1 MRINATSL
9 SLSSSSNLTKLV
21 EKIFS
26 QQSDRLDTFAL
37 LFYKKYIN
45 DKIEM
50 YLDSEAEEG
59 RYAKGAMTAFL
70 TCMFYESY
78 KGEICIEN
86 GFVNELIVYKPLP
99 EKHQNHLPTVKKYN
113 TFVLTTTNGK
123 FENRHELVVSYEGL
137 MYIYQTPLA
146 RINNFTDLS
155 IKRVL
160 IDGIIL
166 DYRDYKQMIDNNLDK
181 AYPVINKKLK
191 DQLNLKYDD
200 NPTVQKSNSGNVDV
214 NKDHIIN
221 NYVKKERMISEF
233 KKHFLRKDIL
243 EKYGLHIG
251 DEFIEISSKKI
262 GRLEKEAADMII
274 RDSLGNPIKTV
285 KPADF
290 KKPSYAPFLKGNENN
305 NMELRYFFIY
315 PNNSEGLNALK
326 IMRDAFAGN
335 LQSIP
340 NIKTALS
347 QPACYLPTDDIPY
360 RSLDT
365 CLDDIN
371 RALEGK
377 VFETDKYRYVA
388 IYISTINRDDTSNSH
403 YQYTYAQIKETLINR
418 DISMQGIY
426 QKRVYEYA
434 FKFQMSNI
442 YAAILAKSGGAPWAI
457 SASYSENLT
466 IGVGAYK
473 SGIIGKRYIGSAIML
488 DSNGIMKD
496 SDCMQEDD
504 PKALAARIKEAII
517 TFIREHKTMPRTIY
531 IHFYKKMGRKQWK
544 PIYETLKSLEE
555 KTRIIVA
562 TIYKNS
568 EHTLFAY
575 DYSNGFAEMPKSGTY
590 VDLGTDINGRKAY
603 LLFNN
608 TKYDETFQL
617 TTNNIAKKLQM
628 PMKIELECKNGD
640 KEITKDECL
649 TVMKQIYQ
657 LSRMNWGSVDQG
669 VAPIT
674 VKYPE
679 MLAKQVPFFKSKT
692 IPNPDFG
699 RKNLWFI

>member
-1 MRINATSL
+1 MRINAISL
-9 SLSSSSNLTKLV
+9 SLSSRSNLTKLA

-26 QQSDRLDTFAL
+26 HQSDSLNTLAS
-37 LFYKKYIN
+37 LFYKKNIN
-45 DKIEM
+45 EKIKV
-50 YLDSEAEEG
+50 YLDSEKEEG

-70 TCMFYESY
+70 TYMFCDSY
-78 KGEICIEN
+78 KEQLCLEL
-86 GFVNELIVYKPLP
+86 GFVNELIVYKPLA
-99 EKHQNHLPTVKKYN
+99 EKYQNHLPTVSTYN

-123 FENRHELVVSYEGL
+123 FGNKYELIVSNEGL
-137 MYIYQTPLA
+137 MYIYQTPLS
-146 RINNFTDLS
+146 RIPNFTDLS

-166 DYRDYKQMIDNNLDK
+166 DYRHHKHVIDNYLGK
-181 AYPVINKKLK
+181 AYPIVNKQLK
-191 DQLNLKYDD
+191 DQLNLEYND
-200 NPTVQKSNSGNVDV
+200 NPTVQKTNSGNVDV
-214 NKDHIIN
+214 NKDHKTN
-221 NYVKKERMISEF
+221 NYVKKEMMISRFMEY
-233 KKHFLRKDIL
+233 FLRKDIL
-243 EKYGLHIG
+243 EQYGLQIG
-251 DEFIEISSKKI
+251 DNFIEINSNKI

-274 RDSLGNPIKTV
+274 RDSLENQIKTFN
-285 KPADF
+285 PADF
-290 KKPSYAPFLKGNENN
+290 KRPANAPFLKGNENHLG
-305 NMELRYFFIY
+305 LRYLYIY
-315 PNNSEGLNALK
+315 PNTTQGLNALK
-326 IMRDAFAGN
+326 KMRDAFAGN

-340 NIKTALS
+340 NIQTALS
-347 QPACYLPTDDIPY
+347 QPVCYLPTDDIPY
-360 RSLDT
+360 NSLDT

-371 RALEGK
+371 KALEGK
-377 VFETDKYRYVA
+377 VFETNKYRYVA
-388 IYISTINRDDTSNSH
+388 IYISTINKDDTSDTH

-426 QKRVYEYA
+426 YKRVDEYA
-434 FKFQMSNI
+434 FKFHMSNI

-457 SASYSENLT
+457 SASYSEDLI
-466 IGVGAYK
+466 IGVGAFK

-496 SDCMQEDD
+496 SDCMQEND
-504 PKALAARIKEAII
+504 PNALAARIKEAII
-517 TFIREHKTMPRTIY
+517 TFIREHKTTPKTIF
-531 IHFYKKMGRKQWK
+531 IHFYKKMGRKQWE
-544 PIYETLKSLEE
+544 PIYRTLKNLEE

-575 DYSNGFAEMPKSGTY
+575 DYSQGFAEMPNSGTY
-590 VDLGTDINGRKAY
+590 VDLGKDRHGRTSY

-608 TKYDETFQL
+608 TKYDERFQL
-617 TTNNIAKKLQM
+617 TIYNIAKKLQM

-640 KEITKDECL
+640 KDITKDECL
-649 TVMKQIYQ
+649 TVIKQIYQ

-679 MLAKQVPFFKSKT
+679 MLAKQVPFFKSKS
-692 IPNPDFG
+692 IPNPEYG

>member
-1 MRINATSL
+1 MRINAISL
-9 SLSSSSNLTKLV
+9 SLSSRSNLTKLA

-26 QQSDRLDTFAL
+26 HQSDSLNTLAS
-37 LFYKKYIN
+37 LFYKKNIN
-45 DKIEM
+45 EKIKV
-50 YLDSEAEEG
+50 YLDSEKEEG

-70 TCMFYESY
+70 TYMFCDSY
-78 KGEICIEN
+78 KEQLCLEL
-86 GFVNELIVYKPLP
+86 GFVNELIVYKPLA
-99 EKHQNHLPTVKKYN
+99 EKYQNHLPTVSTYN

-123 FENRHELVVSYEGL
+123 FGNKYELIVSNEGL
-137 MYIYQTPLA
+137 MYIYQTPLS
-146 RINNFTDLS
+146 RIPNFTDLS

-166 DYRDYKQMIDNNLDK
+166 DYRHHKHVIDNYLGK
-181 AYPVINKKLK
+181 AYPIVNKQLK
-191 DQLNLKYDD
+191 DQLNLEYND
-200 NPTVQKSNSGNVDV
+200 NPTVQKTNSGNVDV
-214 NKDHIIN
+214 NKDHKTN
-221 NYVKKERMISEF
+221 NYVKKEMMISRFMEY
-233 KKHFLRKDIL
+233 FLRKDIL
-243 EKYGLHIG
+243 EQYGLQIG
-251 DEFIEISSKKI
+251 DNFIEINSNKI

-274 RDSLGNPIKTV
+274 RDSLENQIKTFN
-285 KPADF
+285 PADF
-290 KKPSYAPFLKGNENN
+290 KRPANAPFLKGNENHLG
-305 NMELRYFFIY
+305 LRYLYIY
-315 PNNSEGLNALK
+315 PNTTQGLNALK
-326 IMRDAFAGN
+326 KMRDAFAGN

-340 NIKTALS
+340 NIQTALS
-347 QPACYLPTDDIPY
+347 QPVCYLPTDDIPY
-360 RSLDT
+360 NSLDT

-371 RALEGK
+371 KALEGK
-377 VFETDKYRYVA
+377 VFETNKYRYVA
-388 IYISTINRDDTSNSH
+388 IYISTINKDDTSDTH

-426 QKRVYEYA
+426 YKRVDEYA
-434 FKFQMSNI
+434 FKFHMSNI

-457 SASYSENLT
+457 SASYSEDLI
-466 IGVGAYK
+466 IGVGAFK

-496 SDCMQEDD
+496 SDCMQEND
-504 PKALAARIKEAII
+504 PNALAARIKEAII
-517 TFIREHKTMPRTIY
+517 TFIREHKTTPKTIF
-531 IHFYKKMGRKQWK
+531 IHFYKKMGRKQWE
-544 PIYETLKSLEE
+544 PIYRTLKNLEE

-575 DYSNGFAEMPKSGTY
+575 DYSQEFAEMPNSGTY
-590 VDLGTDINGRKAY
+590 VDLGKDRHGRTSY

-608 TKYDETFQL
+608 TKYDERFQL
-617 TTNNIAKKLQM
+617 TIYNIAKKLQM

-640 KEITKDECL
+640 KDITKDECL
-649 TVMKQIYQ
+649 TVIKQIYQ

-679 MLAKQVPFFKSKT
+679 MIAKQVPFFKSTT

>member
-1 MRINATSL
+1 MRINAISL
-9 SLSSSSNLTKLV
+9 SLSSRSNLTKLA

-26 QQSDRLDTFAL
+26 QQSDSLNTLAS
-37 LFYKKYIN
+37 LFYKKNIN
-45 DKIEM
+45 EKIKV
-50 YLDSEAEEG
+50 YLDSEKEEG

-70 TCMFYESY
+70 TYMFCDSY
-78 KGEICIEN
+78 KEQLCLEL
-86 GFVNELIVYKPLP
+86 GFVNELIVYKPLA
-99 EKHQNHLPTVKKYN
+99 EKYQNHLPTVSTYN

-123 FENRHELVVSYEGL
+123 FGNKYELIVSNEGL
-137 MYIYQTPLA
+137 MYIYQTPLS
-146 RINNFTDLS
+146 RIPNFTDLS

-166 DYRDYKQMIDNNLDK
+166 DYRHHKHVIDNYLGK
-181 AYPVINKKLK
+181 AYPIVNKQLK
-191 DQLNLKYDD
+191 DQLNLEYND
-200 NPTVQKSNSGNVDV
+200 NPTVQKTNSGNVDV
-214 NKDHIIN
+214 NKDHKIN
-221 NYVKKERMISEF
+221 NYVKKEMMISRFMEY
-233 KKHFLRKDIL
+233 FLRKDIL
-243 EKYGLHIG
+243 EQYGLQIG
-251 DEFIEISSKKI
+251 DNFIEINSNKI

-274 RDSLGNPIKTV
+274 RDSLENQIKTFN
-285 KPADF
+285 PADF
-290 KKPSYAPFLKGNENN
+290 KRPANAPFLKGNENHLG
-305 NMELRYFFIY
+305 LRYLYIY
-315 PNNSEGLNALK
+315 PNTTQGLNALK
-326 IMRDAFAGN
+326 KMRDAFAGN

-340 NIKTALS
+340 NIQTALS
-347 QPACYLPTDDIPY
+347 QPVCYMPTDDIPY
-360 RSLDT
+360 NSLDT

-371 RALEGK
+371 KALEGK
-377 VFETDKYRYVA
+377 VFETNKYRYVA
-388 IYISTINRDDTSNSH
+388 IYISTINKDDTSDTH

-426 QKRVYEYA
+426 YKRVDEYA
-434 FKFQMSNI
+434 FKFHMSNI

-457 SASYSENLT
+457 SASYSEDLI
-466 IGVGAYK
+466 IGVGAFK

-496 SDCMQEDD
+496 SDCMQEND
-504 PKALAARIKEAII
+504 PNALAARIKEAII
-517 TFIREHKTMPRTIY
+517 TFIREHKTTPKTIF
-531 IHFYKKMGRKQWK
+531 IHFYKKMGRKQWE
-544 PIYETLKSLEE
+544 PIYRTLKNLEE

-575 DYSNGFAEMPKSGTY
+575 DYSQGFAEMPNSGTY
-590 VDLGTDINGRKAY
+590 VDLGKDRHGRTSY

-608 TKYDETFQL
+608 TKYDERFQL
-617 TTNNIAKKLQM
+617 TIYNIAKKLQM

-640 KEITKDECL
+640 KDITKDECL
-649 TVMKQIYQ
+649 TVIKQIYQ

-679 MLAKQVPFFKSKT
+679 MLAKQVPFFKSKS
-692 IPNPDFG
+692 IPNPEYG

>member
-1 MRINATSL
+1 MRINAISL
-9 SLSSSSNLTKLV
+9 SLSSRSNLTKLA

-26 QQSDRLDTFAL
+26 QQSDSLNTLAS
-37 LFYKKYIN
+37 LFYKKNIN
-45 DKIEM
+45 EKIKV
-50 YLDSEAEEG
+50 YLDSEKEEG

-70 TCMFYESY
+70 TYMFCDSY
-78 KGEICIEN
+78 KEQLCLEL
-86 GFVNELIVYKPLP
+86 GFVNELIVYKPLA
-99 EKHQNHLPTVKKYN
+99 EKYQNHLPTVSTYN

-123 FENRHELVVSYEGL
+123 FGNKYELIVSNEGL
-137 MYIYQTPLA
+137 MYIYQTPLS
-146 RINNFTDLS
+146 RIPNFTDLS

-166 DYRDYKQMIDNNLDK
+166 DYRHHKHVIDNYLGK
-181 AYPVINKKLK
+181 AYPIVNKQLK
-191 DQLNLKYDD
+191 DQLNLEYND
-200 NPTVQKSNSGNVDV
+200 NPTVQKTNSGNVDV
-214 NKDHIIN
+214 NKDHKTN
-221 NYVKKERMISEF
+221 NYVKKEMMISRFMEY
-233 KKHFLRKDIL
+233 FLRKDIL
-243 EKYGLHIG
+243 EQYGLQIG
-251 DEFIEISSKKI
+251 DNFIEINSNKI

-274 RDSLGNPIKTV
+274 RDSLENQIKTFN
-285 KPADF
+285 PADF
-290 KKPSYAPFLKGNENN
+290 KRPANAPFLKGNENHLG
-305 NMELRYFFIY
+305 LRYLYIY
-315 PNNSEGLNALK
+315 PNTTQGLNALK
-326 IMRDAFAGN
+326 KMRDAFAGN

-340 NIKTALS
+340 NIQTALS
-347 QPACYLPTDDIPY
+347 QPVCYMPTDDIPY
-360 RSLDT
+360 NSLDT

-371 RALEGK
+371 KALEGK
-377 VFETDKYRYVA
+377 VFETNKYRYVA
-388 IYISTINRDDTSNSH
+388 IYISTINKDDTSDTH

-426 QKRVYEYA
+426 YKRVDEYA
-434 FKFQMSNI
+434 FKFHMSNI

-457 SASYSENLT
+457 SASYSEDLI
-466 IGVGAYK
+466 IGVGAFK

-496 SDCMQEDD
+496 SDCMQEND
-504 PKALAARIKEAII
+504 PNALAARIKEAII
-517 TFIREHKTMPRTIY
+517 TFIREHKTTPKTIF
-531 IHFYKKMGRKQWK
+531 IHFYKKMGRKQWE
-544 PIYETLKSLEE
+544 PIYRTLKNLEE

-575 DYSNGFAEMPKSGTY
+575 DYSQGFAEMPNSGTY
-590 VDLGTDINGRKAY
+590 VDLGKDRHGRTSY

-608 TKYDETFQL
+608 TKYDERFQL
-617 TTNNIAKKLQM
+617 TIYNIAKKLQM

-640 KEITKDECL
+640 KDITKDECL
-649 TVMKQIYQ
+649 TVIKQIYQ

-679 MLAKQVPFFKSKT
+679 MLAKQVPFFKSKS
-692 IPNPDFG
+692 IPNPEYG